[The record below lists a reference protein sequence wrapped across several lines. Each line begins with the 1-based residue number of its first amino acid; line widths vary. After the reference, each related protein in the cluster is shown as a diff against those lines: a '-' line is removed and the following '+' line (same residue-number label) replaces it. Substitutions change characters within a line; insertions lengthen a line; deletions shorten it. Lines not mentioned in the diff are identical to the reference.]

1 MRPWGGSQGIQL
13 AREQAAKP
21 TLGSLG
27 RAMSDALKSAEFA
40 LSPEEAARQSL
51 RLPRVQ
57 LDAQQSMNTGTTRR
71 EIEQTQEAG
80 RREREGGVPQAP
92 LAMRGD
98 QDVLS
103 GYQDRLVFT
112 PPGSLSRALAQAAP
126 RMAAA
131 QQQQAELQ
139 ARTPARADP
148 VLSTVAAPDGL
159 VVGEAV
165 QMATPVGPRRATVLS
180 VDSVGMVRLRDEDGE
195 VFAIAADK
203 QGPFRIES
211 A

>member
-1 MRPWGGSQGIQL
+1 
-13 AREQAAKP
+13 
-21 TLGSLG
+21 
-27 RAMSDALKSAEFA
+27 
-40 LSPEEAARQSL
+40 
-51 RLPRVQ
+51 
-57 LDAQQSMNTGTTRR
+57 
-71 EIEQTQEAG
+71 
-80 RREREGGVPQAP
+80 
-92 LAMRGD
+92 MRGD

-203 QGPFRIES
+203 QGRS
-211 A
+211 ASRSAEAAHRAQYADGGEATGPALADEQGGGDAVAVRGGGACAHARVCRDYAGWREYRGHRQRQGHHR